1 MKRDE
6 QESQEAYN
14 QGCNVGY
21 WFDIKFLLFYEQ
33 LSICV
38 HSQLTMSHQ
47 YWRTENLESFKN
59 L

>member
-6 QESQEAYN
+6 QESQEVYN

-21 WFDIKFLLFYEQ
+21 GFDIKFLLFYEQ

-47 YWRTENLESFKN
+47 Y
-59 L
+59 